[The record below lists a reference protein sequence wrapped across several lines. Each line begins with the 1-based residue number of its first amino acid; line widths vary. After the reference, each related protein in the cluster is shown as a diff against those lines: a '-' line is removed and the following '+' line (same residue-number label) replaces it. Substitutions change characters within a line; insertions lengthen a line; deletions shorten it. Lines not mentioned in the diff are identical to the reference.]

1 MSTRKKRKI
10 EDENRIYNESWKYDY
25 FFIHYEKN
33 LVCLICSESIA
44 VFKEYNVKRHYTT
57 KHSNKYDQFTGDLK
71 KQKVEK
77 LMKAVTSQQAFLMK
91 TNNQSESVTKA
102 SYEIC
107 NLLAKTLHCYSD
119 GMFIKQCIE
128 KAVEIIC
135 PDQKKIFANIS
146 LSRRTV
152 ARRIDE
158 MADNVD
164 ESLKKRVKAFE
175 YFFICLDESTDI
187 TDTVQLA
194 IFIRGVDSELNIT
207 EDFLDLVGLKGNT
220 TGEIMYGAFEKTL
233 EKNELSLLKLSG
245 ITTDG
250 AQSFRGER
258 PGLIGILSNKLAQNE
273 NPNDLFICHCVLHV
287 ENLCAKKINMEHVM
301 DIVVST
307 VNFLRG
313 RALNH
318 RQFKEFLSDI
328 DAENND
334 VVYFTD
340 VRWLSKSSV
349 LQRFYNL
356 LPEIKLFMEMKG
368 KPVKELSDCEWLTGL
383 AFFVDITM
391 HLSELNIKMQGK
403 NLIISEFI
411 TFIKAFISKLKL
423 WSTQLRN
430 KNCHFFPTL
439 LQRTEPKNYF
449 KYAEKVEELEQE
461 FKN

>member
-1 MSTRKKRKI
+1 
-10 EDENRIYNESWKYDY
+10 
-25 FFIHYEKN
+25 
-33 LVCLICSESIA
+33 
-44 VFKEYNVKRHYTT
+44 
-57 KHSNKYDQFTGDLK
+57 
-71 KQKVEK
+71 
-77 LMKAVTSQQAFLMK
+77 
-91 TNNQSESVTKA
+91 
-102 SYEIC
+102 
-107 NLLAKTLHCYSD
+107 
-119 GMFIKQCIE
+119 
-128 KAVEIIC
+128 
-135 PDQKKIFANIS
+135 
-146 LSRRTV
+146 
-152 ARRIDE
+152 
-158 MADNVD
+158 
-164 ESLKKRVKAFE
+164 
-175 YFFICLDESTDI
+175 
-187 TDTVQLA
+187 
-194 IFIRGVDSELNIT
+194 
-207 EDFLDLVGLKGNT
+207 
-220 TGEIMYGAFEKTL
+220 MYGAFEKTL

-258 PGLIGILSNKLAQNE
+258 RGLIGILSNKLAQNE

-368 KPVKELSDCEWLTGL
+368 KPVKELSDCEWLTDL

-461 FKN
+461 FKNRFEKFLSRENEIRIITAPFSVNIENVPNELQLELIDLQSNLDLKDTFKEKNLVDFYKTFIKENQFPNLRKYAAKILSLFCTIYVCE